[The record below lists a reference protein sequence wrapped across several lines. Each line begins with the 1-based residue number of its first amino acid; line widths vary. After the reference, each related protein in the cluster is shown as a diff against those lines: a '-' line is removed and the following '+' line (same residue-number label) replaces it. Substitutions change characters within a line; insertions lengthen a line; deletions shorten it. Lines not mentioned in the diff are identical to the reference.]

1 MIKAANFSPSLE
13 FLYSLVV
20 APNREP
26 PQDIS
31 AIQTIKSNAVMEIH
45 HCINLIAPLP
55 IIPNYCRA

>member
-1 MIKAANFSPSLE
+1 LWWPPI
-13 FLYSLVV
+13 
-20 APNREP
+20 REP

-55 IIPNYCRA
+55 IIPNYLRAQWRRLNPF